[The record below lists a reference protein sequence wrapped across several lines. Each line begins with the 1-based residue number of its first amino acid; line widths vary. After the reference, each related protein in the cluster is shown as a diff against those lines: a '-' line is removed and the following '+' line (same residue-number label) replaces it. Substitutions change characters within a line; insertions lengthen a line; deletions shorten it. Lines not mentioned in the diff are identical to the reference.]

1 MNNIKN
7 LDLYLERMS
16 KPLQEKLTIARF
28 IPENAK
34 NILDV
39 GCADGTV
46 TAALAEIFPAKTFV
60 GLDINSEFIA
70 LATGKHAKIKNL
82 SFENIYLRERLN
94 NPEKFDVV
102 IFCSVL
108 HEFYSYGEGIST
120 VVKALSDA
128 REILAPSG
136 TLIIRDMILYEYSA
150 TSDLW
155 LEKLVAKVKS
165 KSEILPL
172 LNSFESI
179 YGTINSVK
187 KLNHFILKYLYG
199 DNWEMESKENYVET
213 SFEKYDQILK
223 LLDMKIQY
231 QRSSTIPFLKEK
243 WKTDFGFSDEEI
255 NGFRSTGIIVAKKL
269 APRI

>member
-28 IPENAK
+28 IPETANT
-34 NILDV
+34 ILDV

-46 TAALAEIFPAKTFV
+46 TGALAEIFPAKKFV
-60 GLDINSEFIA
+60 GLDISPEFIA
-70 LATGKHAKIKNL
+70 LATKKHSLSANL
-82 SFENIYLRERLN
+82 SFENIYLRDRLS

-108 HEFYSYGEGIST
+108 HEFFSYGEGIST

-128 REILAPSG
+128 REILIPDG

-155 LEKLVAKVKS
+155 LERLIAKVKS

-172 LNSFESI
+172 LHSLESI
-179 YGTINSVK
+179 YGKLDSVK
-187 KLNHFILKYLYG
+187 KLNHFLLKYFYP
-199 DNWEMESKENYVET
+199 DNWERESKENYVET

-231 QRSSTIPFLKEK
+231 QRSSTIP
-243 WKTDFGFSDEEI
+243 DFRKNLSFW
-255 NGFRSTGIIVAKKL
+255 
-269 APRI
+269 